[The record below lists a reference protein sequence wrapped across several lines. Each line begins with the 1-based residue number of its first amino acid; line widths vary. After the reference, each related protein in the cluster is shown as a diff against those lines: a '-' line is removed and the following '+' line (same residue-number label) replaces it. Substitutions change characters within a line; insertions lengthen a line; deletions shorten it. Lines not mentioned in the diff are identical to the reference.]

1 MPRSQDFNVW
11 YLDVISEDELAD
23 YDHVRGQPPH
33 ALVTFG
39 FGGKLIVMKDTNGS
53 IYPLKIRSDSE
64 FHPQYGVI
72 KMTKTG
78 SDTRTNKTKKQ
89 RVPNKNHNFTNNDVE
104 DKSMKLHCY
113 MDTRSSVRQ
122 GVLSQRRSSF
132 RGNQFPLAV
141 EAARKA
147 PIRSRNFMRNQPM
160 TSYRPRQQLN
170 YSHPVFPLKIRSD
183 SEFHPQDGAGDW
195 LNMSCK
201 IKLWELVN
209 ALVKISPEFGGSNKL
224 SQLL

>member
-1 MPRSQDFNVW
+1 MDLNMWS
-11 YLDVISEDELAD
+11 SA
-23 YDHVRGQPPH
+23 GQPPH

-39 FGGKLIVMKDTNGS
+39 FGGKLIMMKHTNGS
-53 IYPLKIRSDSE
+53 TYPLKIRSDSE
-64 FHPQYGVI
+64 FHPQDGVI
-72 KMTKTG
+72 KMSKTG
-78 SDTRTNKTKKQ
+78 SGTRTNKNKKQ
-89 RVPNKNHNFTNNDVE
+89 R
-104 DKSMKLHCY
+104 
-113 MDTRSSVRQ
+113 

-132 RGNQFPLAV
+132 RGNKFPLAV
-141 EAARKA
+141 EAVRKA

-160 TSYRPRQQLN
+160 TSYRPRQQQLN

-183 SEFHPQDGAGDW
+183 SEFHPLDGAGDW

-201 IKLWELVN
+201 TKLWELLN